1 MKTLLLSSLLLLSAA
16 SYAQSTEQKNF
27 HCEARYLFGQKQSA
41 ELSGSIT
48 SNTSLADVAYSIDN
62 QPEFNAG
69 LLTIDKNAVRKF
81 PFYQKFNVDDGAY
94 ALYMPDRM
102 DSAFHF
108 TAIVESGK
116 TSEKLECFVESN

>member
-16 SYAQSTEQKNF
+16 SYAQSTERNF
-27 HCEARYLFGQKQSA
+27 HCEARYLFGQKQKA
-41 ELSGSIT
+41 QLSGSIT
-48 SNTSLADVAYSIDN
+48 SNTSLADIAYSIDE

-69 LLTIDKNAVRKF
+69 LLTIDKNAMRKF

-102 DSAFHF
+102 DSVFHF
-108 TAIVESGK
+108 TAIVERGK
-116 TSEKLECFVESN
+116 TSEKLECIVETN

>member
-16 SYAQSTEQKNF
+16 SYAQSTERNF
-27 HCEARYLFGQKQSA
+27 QCEARYFFGQKNKA
-41 ELSGSIT
+41 TLSGTIT
-48 SNTSLADVAYSIDN
+48 SATSLADLAYSIDD

-69 LLTIDKNAVRKF
+69 LSTIDKGNVKKYA
-81 PFYQKFNVDDGAY
+81 FYQKFSIDDGAY

-116 TSEKLECFVESN
+116 TSEKLECIVE

>member
-1 MKTLLLSSLLLLSAA
+1 MKTLLLSSLLFLSAA
-16 SYAQSTEQKNF
+16 SYAQSTERNF
-27 HCEARYLFGQKQSA
+27 NCEARYLFGQKKEA
-41 ELSGSIT
+41 TLSGTIT
-48 SNTSLADVAYSIDN
+48 GPTSLADVVYSIEE

-69 LLTIDKNAVRKF
+69 VLTMDKNAVKKF
-81 PFYQKFNVDDGAY
+81 SFYQKFNVDDGAY

-116 TSEKLECFVESN
+116 ISEKLECSVIY